1 MCSPREPG
9 AQLGGYSS
17 GGSQGRVAV
26 NEGRLETCYIFR
38 RGVNQTSPW
47 AGYDGREPRK
57 SPALFGTEQSILADH
72 STYHSSKWG
81 VLYDE
86 FMEKVVRIGS
96 QRCS

>member
-17 GGSQGRVAV
+17 GGSQGRVVV

-38 RGVNQTSPW
+38 SGVNQTSRW

-57 SPALFGTEQSILADH
+57 SLALFGTEHL
-72 STYHSSKWG
+72 G
-81 VLYDE
+81 
-86 FMEKVVRIGS
+86 GS
-96 QRCS
+96 QYLPFIKVGSVV